1 LNKELT
7 KEEILLR
14 ERMRTLTTGITDYS
28 IMNENILF
36 SKGTSLFLYSLET
49 NKLEDLTLN
58 NLSIEF
64 PTK

>member
-1 LNKELT
+1 LDKELT

-28 IMNENILF
+28 IMNEKILF
-36 SKGTSLFLYSLET
+36 SKGASLFLFSLET